1 MKFVVYISLALL
13 ASCASTPERDINVVQ
28 RHETAS
34 EQCRSLD
41 VVEVKAVRRWWHGLA
56 GAQSYERLARQR
68 LMRAADQAGGN
79 SVRVTA
85 YRAFKAENGGGLRR
99 VEIEGRVLDCPSGS

>member
-1 MKFVVYISLALL
+1 VRFVVFMTLAVLT
-13 ASCASTPERDINVVQ
+13 ACASTPERDINVVP

-34 EQCRSLD
+34 EQCGALET
-41 VVEVKAVRRWWHGLA
+41 VEVTAARRWWHGLA